1 MIDGIIKGDG
11 TSRFLAGSL
20 PATYEEFKQLVE
32 QKKLP
37 VDLLFNP
44 AGWSQLPTFLNKA
57 NLFSD
62 PAAEKYG
69 AGVVTPD
76 AAFSFLG
83 QYALHWWKRK
93 TLGYYEATWTIPTG
107 TGNQNQGISGII
119 NTSVVYS
126 SELEVD
132 ENGNVV
138 LKNPSSISASL
149 IGAYQDELRGKFCLT
164 YYNLNPAPSVLTPT
178 SVIPTNATYTIV
190 SGTSYLYGYTA
201 SSYYRKNFV
210 NTEVAVDFSVPAE
223 SGGSFY
229 TLYPGN
235 YIAYSPALTVNKDGI
250 VVLSNPGV
258 KLMDSSSLPTII
270 YELRGCFFKA
280 TGQLSED
287 YEPTNVAATNATI
300 SASGGNYNIMAYTA
314 SQYYSTTTK
323 PAEWQYVQSKD
334 RDAYPDSGEQ
344 DNYEYVYLGIPF
356 DNAVEP
362 AKVEVGSYTGTGTYG
377 TSNPNSIT
385 CSSKII
391 ALLMIGTI
399 MSDSYLQSVYMKSVT
414 TSYASNGLGYSSFGK
429 KSEDGKT
436 YSWYSTSSASGQFNE
451 SGKEF
456 YYLAICS

>member
-11 TSRFLAGSL
+11 TSRFLSGSL

-37 VDLLFNP
+37 IDLLFNP

-62 PAAEKYG
+62 PTAEKYG

-93 TLGYYEATWTIPTG
+93 CLGYYDVEYNIPSGNGDTSNSITLDINTTLAYSKSLMINPD
-107 TGNQNQGISGII
+107 TGNVILAPPVSFTWYSTISNDLDKVRGSFALPFYG
-119 NTSVVYS
+119 TQP
-126 SELEVD
+126 ELV
-132 ENGNVV
+132 
-138 LKNPSSISASL
+138 
-149 IGAYQDELRGKFCLT
+149 
-164 YYNLNPAPSVLTPT
+164 PT
-178 SVIPTNATYTIV
+178 KAIPTNATWV
-190 SGTSYLYGYTA
+190 
-201 SSYYRKNFV
+201 SSYNQLYAYAATPYYQKKYV
-210 NTEVAVDFSVPAE
+210 NTEVSVDFSVPTE

-250 VVLSNPGV
+250 VVLSNPEV
-258 KLMDSSSLPTII
+258 KLMDSLSLPTLI
-270 YELRGCFFKA
+270 YGLRGCFFKA
-280 TGQLSED
+280 VGQVSEY
-287 YEPTNVAATNATI
+287 YEPTNVAATNAQI
-300 SASGGNYNIMAYTA
+300 SASSGNYNIMAYTA

-362 AKVEVGSYTGTGTYG
+362 AKVEVGSYTGTGSYGLNSKNTYTFSRPPKFVIILGDDDYISNAIGFYVWGMKYMGGANG
-377 TSNPNSIT
+377 TNGGEN
-385 CSSKII
+385 
-391 ALLMIGTI
+391 
-399 MSDSYLQSVYMKSVT
+399 
-414 TSYASNGLGYSSFGK
+414 YAYPEGNQL
-429 KSEDGKT
+429 
-436 YSWYSTSSASGQFNE
+436 SWFSAANSASQLNQ
-451 SGKEF
+451 SGVKYYVVSF
-456 YYLAICS
+456 Y